1 MDKFE
6 IIYFS
11 LSFLVFFVLQKLL
24 FALWWNPLRIQK
36 QFHKQGIRGPQY
48 RLVIGSL
55 KELAVIYRRAKE
67 ESPTP
72 TPLPLP
78 LQPQSCK
85 ENTKHNL
92 VQHIFPHLPP
102 WINKYGKNFLFWFG
116 PLPRIVVTE
125 PELIKKM
132 FSDPKEF
139 ILLVQHPA
147 LYQLIGKALPLAEGD
162 AWATN
167 RKLLSPFFNLESLKG
182 LSHIVIEAT
191 EKLVETWSDFA
202 KSGEWEADV
211 YSEFEELVQN
221 IAADVVFGRNAKEG
235 KYIGHLQM
243 KQENLIAGA
252 LRNVYIP
259 GTRFLPTSFNLSSNW
274 LRKEVDR
281 LLMQLIK
288 RRGANRDTTESD
300 LLGYLLSSSMPREQ
314 IKEECRVFSV
324 AAYETVSIL
333 LSWTFIMLG
342 TFTEWQDKAREEVSE
357 VLKGNNPSFET
368 LSRLKILNM
377 IINETLRLY
386 PPVPTVIRGVKE
398 DTKLANLTVPAGTGF
413 IVPIIA
419 IHHDKDLWGENA
431 DVFDPSRFSE
441 GVAKAAKHP
450 MAFMPFT
457 VGPRICIGMN
467 FVLME
472 AKIIL
477 AMLLQKFRFVVSPN
491 YKHEPSYS
499 VIMKPGKG
507 AQIILTRI

>member
-1 MDKFE
+1 M
-6 IIYFS
+6 
-11 LSFLVFFVLQKLL
+11 SFFVFFVLQKLL
-24 FALWWNPLRIQK
+24 FVLWWKPLRIQK
-36 QFHKQGIRGPQY
+36 LFHKQGIKGPQY
-48 RLVIGSL
+48 RPVIGSL

-72 TPLPLP
+72 TLLPLP

-85 ENTKHNL
+85 ENTKQHNL

-191 EKLVETWSDFA
+191 EKLVETWSTLA
-202 KSGEWEADV
+202 KSSEWEADV

-221 IAADVVFGRNAKEG
+221 IAAAVVFGRNAKEG

-259 GTRFLPTSFNLSSNW
+259 GTRFLPTSFNLRSNW

-288 RRGANRDTTESD
+288 IRDANRDTTESD
-300 LLGYLLSSSMPREQ
+300 LLSYLLSSSMPREQ

-368 LSRLKILNM
+368 LSRFKI
-377 IINETLRLY
+377 
-386 PPVPTVIRGVKE
+386 VS
-398 DTKLANLTVPAGTGF
+398 F
-413 IVPIIA
+413 ILPIIA

-477 AMLLQKFRFVVSPN
+477 AMLLQKFRFCGVSELHTRAVVQRH
-491 YKHEPSYS
+491 HE
-499 VIMKPGKG
+499 
-507 AQIILTRI
+507 AR